1 LRRLIAL
8 IPTGRF
14 ARRLALL
21 SGGTLLGQLLLVLVS
36 PLLTRLYVPA
46 EFGVLAVFM
55 SLNGILGGIASLRY
69 EHGVIAARDEA
80 DAVDM
85 VWVTLI
91 ASFAY
96 AAAAVL
102 VVWLI
107 GDAFTRWI
115 DTPALAPMLWLLPPT
130 LLAVAI
136 GTILEHWSMRR
147 GTYRINGAGR
157 TAQFGSQALLQVA
170 FGFAGLKAFGLLV
183 GYALGYVLRFVL
195 FLLVLPAGDRR
206 ELASCRVRRFW
217 PLAREHWRHA
227 VLGTPARL
235 LQNAVQ
241 LLPAILLAALY
252 DPATAGLFALA
263 QRLLVMPVRLLSHAA
278 SQVFLG
284 EAVTRDPQAVRR
296 LFRRTTLR
304 FLLLGSLGMAPIL
317 LAGPPLFALV
327 FGEPWRIAGVMAQA
341 LVVSQLA
348 RFVVMPVSQTLSLY
362 NRLDLELLT
371 SVLMMLG
378 LAAAFVAGAWLELT
392 ASMTVLLYSVLA
404 AVTQLLAFLVSWLVL
419 HQATKGTVDTTHAR
433 SNVIG

>member
-8 IPTGRF
+8 APTGRF

-36 PLLTRLYVPA
+36 PLLTRLYAPA

-91 ASFAY
+91 ASVAY
-96 AAAAVL
+96 AAAAMLL
-102 VVWLI
+102 VGLA
-107 GDAFTRWI
+107 GDAFARWI
-115 DTPALAPMLWLLPPT
+115 DTPALAPLLWLLPPT
-130 LLAVAI
+130 LLAVAV
-136 GTILEHWSMRR
+136 GTLLEHWSMRQ

-157 TAQFGSQALLQVA
+157 TAQFGSQGLLQLA
-170 FGFAGLKAFGLLV
+170 FGLAGLKAFGLLL
-183 GYALGYVLRFVL
+183 GYALGYALRFVL
-195 FLLVLPAGDRR
+195 FLLVLPAADRR
-206 ELASCRVRRFW
+206 LLASCRVRRFG
-217 PLAREHWRHA
+217 PLARAHWRHA

-252 DPATAGLFALA
+252 DPAVAGLFALA
-263 QRLLVMPVRLLSHAA
+263 QRILVMPVRLLSHAA

-284 EAVTRDPQAVRR
+284 EAVTRDPQAVRS

-327 FGEPWRIAGVMAQA
+327 FGEPWRVAGLMAQA

-371 SVLMMLG
+371 SLLMMLG
-378 LAAAFVAGAWLELT
+378 LVAAFATGAWLELRAPT
-392 ASMTVLLYSVLA
+392 TVLLYSVLA

-419 HQATKGTVDTTHAR
+419 HQATKNPADAAPAR
-433 SNVIG
+433 SNASG